1 MAHRSTLLRFASVAC
16 IAHLGMLAPLRQASA
31 QAANPNDLDVQP
43 SDARALQATDGLP
56 GSPTGAIVP
65 MPEDNSPPEI
75 RSTLPS
81 GTAESPDRLAPNY
94 GKPRK
99 ARPVLFQMK
108 PKLYAPPT
116 AVPLTPLV
124 PYKGAPGTRNRPYPP
139 AIPGGTEPVLPPPPT
154 VALPGVRPQ
163 QPPRL
168 RRTLIEEDDPF
179 APTGVDVGGFIVK
192 PFVQGSTGY
201 ETNPNQVSTGRK
213 PSAVLRV
220 DGGFTAAG
228 DVGSTALTADLRG
241 GYSEFPSN
249 TNANR
254 PDASGVID
262 SRTDVTRDDA
272 LNGELRFTVATQT
285 PGSPLL
291 ANPTSAVVV
300 NRPSIVSE
308 GGTIGE
314 THLFGPLS
322 VALKGTI
329 DRTQYGDGVQS
340 NGTIARFSYD
350 NYNDYGIIGHVAY
363 DMSPAIAPFVEASGD
378 WRVRDNPVD
387 LSGYARNSVGVTGR
401 GGVTLSL
408 FGSLIGNISGGY
420 LERHYDDPRLV
431 RLRGPTADGALTY
444 AATRLTSVTVRAS
457 TTASETTLAGAAGA
471 LSRTV
476 GIEVAHRLFRSFTVS
491 GIATETINEYQGVTG
506 TEHYGALTAKGA
518 YSFSREVQFVASASR
533 QTLQSTFQGQGFKD
547 YVFLAGV
554 RLQR

>member
-1 MAHRSTLLRFASVAC
+1 MAHRSTLIRFASAAC
-16 IAHLGMLAPLRQASA
+16 LVPLGLLGPVRHASA
-31 QAANPNDLDVQP
+31 QAADPGALDVQP

-56 GSPTGAIVP
+56 GSPTGAIIP
-65 MPEDNSPPEI
+65 MPEDTSPPQI
-75 RSTLPS
+75 RSTIP
-81 GTAESPDRLAPNY
+81 GNGPEAPDRLAPNY

-99 ARPVLFQMK
+99 PRPVLFQMK
-108 PKLYAPPT
+108 PKLYAPPM

-124 PYKGAPGTRNRPYPP
+124 PYRGAPGTRGRTNRPDTR
-139 AIPGGTEPVLPPPPT
+139 GTEPLLPPPPT
-154 VALPGVRPQ
+154 VAMPGGRPQ
-163 QPPRL
+163 VPPRL

-179 APTGVDVGGFIVK
+179 APVGVDMGGFIVK

-201 ETNPNQVSTGRK
+201 ETNPNQVATGRK

-220 DGGFTAAG
+220 DGGFTASG

-241 GYSEFPSN
+241 GYSDFPSN
-249 TNANR
+249 SNANR
-254 PDASGVID
+254 PDATGTID

-272 LNGELRFTVATQT
+272 INSELRFTVATQT

-291 ANPTSAVVV
+291 ANPTAAVVV

-308 GGTIGE
+308 GGTLGE

-329 DRTQYGDGVQS
+329 DRTQYGDGVES
-340 NGTIARFSYD
+340 DGTIARFSYD
-350 NYNDYGIIGHVAY
+350 NYNDYGIVGRVAY

-387 LSGYARNSVGVTGR
+387 LYGYARNSVGVTGR
-401 GGVTLSL
+401 AGVTLSL
-408 FGSLIGNISGGY
+408 FGLLTGNISGGY

-431 RLRGPTADGALTY
+431 HLQGPTADGSLTY
-444 AATRLTSVTVRAS
+444 AATRLTSITVRAN

-471 LSRTV
+471 LSRTF
-476 GIEVAHRLFRSFTVS
+476 GIEVAHRLFRNFTVS

-506 TEHYGALTAKGA
+506 TEHYGTLTLKSA
-518 YSFSREVQFVASASR
+518 YNFNREVQLVASASR
-533 QTLQSTFQGQGFKD
+533 QSLQSTFQGQGFKD
-547 YVFLAGV
+547 YVFLTGV